1 MKGEKYMNNFKKYI
15 NKFLDKKFIIISAVL
30 GIGFAISF
38 FLYSK
43 DENKLTQEEIMA
55 NIFVEDDEEKQ
66 DIGVNLEV
74 SDKEDDK
81 PKIAVEI
88 KGEVIKP
95 DVYVLDEGSLIK
107 DLIDL
112 AGGPTENAYMDNIN
126 RAQILNN
133 QDCIYIYN
141 KNEENANINNISNA
155 QINTTKGNE
164 NMDGKININSA
175 TLEQLKE
182 LQGIGDQKAK
192 EIINYRDENNGF
204 KSIEDLKNVKGIGE
218 KTFENIKDS
227 ICAQKNDE
235 FYGKVL
241 IVIKQKKSS

>member
-1 MKGEKYMNNFKKYI
+1 MNNFKKYI

-66 DIGVNLEV
+66 DIGVNLEI

-227 ICAQKNDE
+227 ICA
-235 FYGKVL
+235 
-241 IVIKQKKSS
+241 

>member
-1 MKGEKYMNNFKKYI
+1 MNNFKKYI

-66 DIGVNLEV
+66 DIGVNLEI
-74 SDKEDDK
+74 SDKGDDK

-227 ICAQKNDE
+227 ICA
-235 FYGKVL
+235 
-241 IVIKQKKSS
+241 

>member
-1 MKGEKYMNNFKKYI
+1 MNNFKKYI

-66 DIGVNLEV
+66 DIGVNLEI

-95 DVYVLDEGSLIK
+95 DVYILDEGSLIK

-227 ICAQKNDE
+227 ICA
-235 FYGKVL
+235 
-241 IVIKQKKSS
+241 